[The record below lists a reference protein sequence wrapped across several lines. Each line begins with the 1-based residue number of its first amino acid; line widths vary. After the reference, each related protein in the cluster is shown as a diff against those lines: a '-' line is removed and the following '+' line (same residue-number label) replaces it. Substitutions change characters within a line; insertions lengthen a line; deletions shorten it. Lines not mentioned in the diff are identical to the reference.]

1 MEDVECLLAAEQVGA
16 GNDLWTSDRH
26 YTLREVATR
35 NIRKFNTTGIDY
47 HLSFNPQPEGLPLLD
62 QLGNIFD
69 SKVGEMTAGMVDN
82 DLVRFVLQSQSLDY
96 PILLPFMPLHE
107 LNAERIMEKCNA
119 FYNPRKKS
127 TWEMVCR
134 SI

>member
-16 GNDLWTSDRH
+16 GNDLWASQQH

-47 HLSFNPQPEGLPLLD
+47 HLSLNPQPEGLPLLD

-69 SKVGEMTAGMVDN
+69 SMVGEMTAAMVDN
-82 DLVRFVLQSQSLDY
+82 NLVRFFLESRSLNY
-96 PILLPFMPLHE
+96 PFP
-107 LNAERIMEKCNA
+107 
-119 FYNPRKKS
+119 Y
-127 TWEMVCR
+127 R
-134 SI
+134 SCLATN